1 MRLLQYPEVLT
12 CFFVTH
18 VIFLSLQLGQFT
30 HNPHVQ
36 LKTSIPSKNDE
47 QSIHPTHK
55 QKSKGWI
62 FIIIILAGILWWSVG
77 TTVSL
82 YSVFHLLHYMPYQ
95 GLTELQANK
104 IFDDKLHLCL
114 YLHLSQFSCQCCLWK
129 FYCWTSQSSRLTLLG
144 SI

>member
-12 CFFVTH
+12 YFCVTH
-18 VIFLSLQLGQFT
+18 VIFLSLQLGLFT

-47 QSIHPTHK
+47 QSIHPTYK

-62 FIIIILAGILWWSVG
+62 FIIIILASIFKWSVG
-77 TTVSL
+77 ITVSL
-82 YSVFHLLHYMPYQ
+82 YSVFHLLHLMPYQ
-95 GLTELQANK
+95 ILTELQANEN
-104 IFDDKLHLCL
+104 FDDKLQLCL

-129 FYCWTSQSSRLTLLG
+129 FYCWISHSSRLTLLG